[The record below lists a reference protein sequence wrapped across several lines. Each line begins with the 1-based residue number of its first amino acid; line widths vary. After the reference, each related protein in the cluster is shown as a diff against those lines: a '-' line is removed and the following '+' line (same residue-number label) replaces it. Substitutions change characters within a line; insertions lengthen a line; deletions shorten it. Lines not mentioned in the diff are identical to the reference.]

1 MKMCFTK
8 NCLKRALRTFLQT
21 ALGYILANLA
31 LFLTGTDFANAEMWK
46 SAVCGLLVSSV
57 SAGLSA
63 VMNLEKRKNRQ
74 SVTINAHKMKKTNE
88 YNFTKINNNIVSRRS
103 ARPAV
108 IVLC

>member
-63 VMNLEKRKNRQ
+63 VMNLEKKRKNRQ
-74 SVTINAHKMKKTNE
+74 SVTINAQKMKKTNE
-88 YNFTKINNNIVSRRS
+88 YNFTKN
-103 ARPAV
+103 
-108 IVLC
+108 

>member
-63 VMNLEKRKNRQ
+63 VMNLEKKEDHQ
-74 SVTINAHKMKKTNE
+74 KDCEKCTPEQEDK
-88 YNFTKINNNIVSRRS
+88 
-103 ARPAV
+103 
-108 IVLC
+108 

>member
-63 VMNLEKRKNRQ
+63 TLR
-74 SVTINAHKMKKTNE
+74 
-88 YNFTKINNNIVSRRS
+88 
-103 ARPAV
+103 
-108 IVLC
+108 

>member
-63 VMNLEKRKNRQ
+63 VMNLEKKEEQ
-74 SVTINAHKMKKTNE
+74 AECDDKCSKEKKTNE
-88 YNFTKINNNIVSRRS
+88 YNFTKN
-103 ARPAV
+103 
-108 IVLC
+108 

>member
-21 ALGYILANLA
+21 ALGYIAANLT
-31 LFLTGTDFANAEMWK
+31 LFLAGTDFADKEMWK

-63 VMNLEKRKNRQ
+63 VMNLEKKEEAPDC
-74 SVTINAHKMKKTNE
+74 SE
-88 YNFTKINNNIVSRRS
+88 ECTKD
-103 ARPAV
+103 
-108 IVLC
+108 

>member
-1 MKMCFTK
+1 MCVTK
-8 NCLKRALRTFLQT
+8 NCLKRALRSFRQS

-74 SVTINAHKMKKTNE
+74 SVTINAQKMKKTNE
-88 YNFTKINNNIVSRRS
+88 YNFTKN
-103 ARPAV
+103 
-108 IVLC
+108 

>member
-8 NCLKRALRTFLQT
+8 NCLKRALCTFLQT

-63 VMNLEKRKNRQ
+63 VMNLEKRKKNH
-74 SVTINAHKMKKTNE
+74 SVTINAQKMKKTNE
-88 YNFTKINNNIVSRRS
+88 YNFTKN
-103 ARPAV
+103 
-108 IVLC
+108 

>member
-74 SVTINAHKMKKTNE
+74 SVTINAQKMKKTNE
-88 YNFTKINNNIVSRRS
+88 YNFTKN
-103 ARPAV
+103 
-108 IVLC
+108 

>member
-21 ALGYILANLA
+21 ALGYIVANLA
-31 LFLTGTDFANAEMWK
+31 LFLAGTDFADKEMWK

-63 VMNLEKRKNRQ
+63 VMSLEKKEEPPDCSEECTRN
-74 SVTINAHKMKKTNE
+74 
-88 YNFTKINNNIVSRRS
+88 
-103 ARPAV
+103 
-108 IVLC
+108 

>member
-8 NCLKRALRTFLQT
+8 NCLIRALRTFLQT

-31 LFLTGTDFANAEMWK
+31 LFLTGTDFANKEVWK

-63 VMNLEKRKNRQ
+63 VMNLEKKEDYQ
-74 SVTINAHKMKKTNE
+74 KDCEKCTPEQEDK
-88 YNFTKINNNIVSRRS
+88 
-103 ARPAV
+103 
-108 IVLC
+108 

>member
-63 VMNLEKRKNRQ
+63 VMNLEKKEEQRQCDEKCSEIQKN
-74 SVTINAHKMKKTNE
+74 E
-88 YNFTKINNNIVSRRS
+88 
-103 ARPAV
+103 
-108 IVLC
+108 

>member
-63 VMNLEKRKNRQ
+63 VMNLEKKEEKPQCDDKCSKDEEN
-74 SVTINAHKMKKTNE
+74 K
-88 YNFTKINNNIVSRRS
+88 
-103 ARPAV
+103 
-108 IVLC
+108 

>member
-63 VMNLEKRKNRQ
+63 VMNLEKKEERADHETNNWQKT
-74 SVTINAHKMKKTNE
+74 SKTITNCSI
-88 YNFTKINNNIVSRRS
+88 YIFR
-103 ARPAV
+103 
-108 IVLC
+108 

>member
-74 SVTINAHKMKKTNE
+74 SVTINAQKMKKTNE
-88 YNFTKINNNIVSRRS
+88 YNYTKN
-103 ARPAV
+103 
-108 IVLC
+108 

>member
-88 YNFTKINNNIVSRRS
+88 YNFTKN
-103 ARPAV
+103 
-108 IVLC
+108 